1 MSENNPTM
9 TGPVKTVG
17 DMMSALE
24 THIQDVLTGRM
35 TDSQARHVTKLR
47 GAQLKT
53 AELQLQYARIFR
65 GRTPDP
71 IMRLLPQAEPMQTEA
86 QHSKLTPDEQA
97 ILKALQEKAAG

>member
-1 MSENNPTM
+1 MSDQENTPTL

-24 THIQDVLTGRM
+24 THIHDVLTGRL

-71 IMRLLPQAEPMQTEA
+71 IMHLLPSAETSGPIS
-86 QHSKLTPDEQA
+86 SKLTPEEA
-97 ILKALQEKAAG
+97 ALLKQLQDKARG

>member
-1 MSENNPTM
+1 MSEQSTTPTL

-24 THIQDVLTGRM
+24 THIQDVLQGKL

-71 IMRLLPQAEPMQTEA
+71 IMHLLPAAETVPG
-86 QHSKLTPDEQA
+86 HNKLTPEEEALLRQ
-97 ILKALQEKAAG
+97 LQEKARG

>member
-1 MSENNPTM
+1 MADNQPSLTN
-9 TGPVKTVG
+9 PVKTVG
-17 DMMSALE
+17 DMMAALE

-71 IMRLLPQAEPMQTEA
+71 VMKLLPNAEVTQTVP
-86 QHSKLTPDEQA
+86 SGKLSEEEERQ
-97 ILKALQEKAAG
+97 LKALLEKAGR